1 MSTFSKMKVS
11 FNNKNERIT
20 VNITTEKINNGK
32 EPKFINSESHPKL
45 DKMVTKYR
53 HLTWLAE
60 EDESP
65 LNPAFLKSRHDM
77 IKETYPKEY
86 AKVNGPNNKYH
97 RGFNEGAM
105 SILRMLQDYPEAFY
119 DESFLKDDESFLED
133 SDEYEEEQPLI
144 TYDEWKQS
152 SDYRRTRQCSEEK
165 KEEKKDE
172 KEESEFYKQ
181 WKKDATEAK
190 ARFSKNIGK

>member
-1 MSTFSKMKVS
+1 MKVS
-11 FNNKNERIT
+11 FNNKNEKIT
-20 VNITTEKINNGK
+20 VNITTKKINNGK

-65 LNPAFLKSRHDM
+65 LNPAFLKYRHDM

-97 RGFNEGAM
+97 RGFNEGVM

-133 SDEYEEEQPLI
+133 SDEYEEEQPSI
-144 TYDEWKQS
+144 K
-152 SDYRRTRQCSEEK
+152 QCS
-165 KEEKKDE
+165 EEKKDE

-190 ARFSKNIGK
+190 ARFSKNVGK